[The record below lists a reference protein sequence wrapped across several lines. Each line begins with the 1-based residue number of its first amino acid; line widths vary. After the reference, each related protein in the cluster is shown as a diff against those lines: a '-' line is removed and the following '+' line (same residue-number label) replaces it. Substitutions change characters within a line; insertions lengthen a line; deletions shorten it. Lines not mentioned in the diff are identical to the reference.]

1 MITSLSVLSSRKAR
15 AMRWLASIMLISAA
29 LTAFNANANS
39 YPLPAEGSRLI
50 GQNFFHEV
58 KDDGGSLEAIAKKY
72 NVGFLALLQ
81 ANPGV
86 DPYVP
91 RAGSVLTIPRQ
102 MILPDAPREGL
113 VLNLAELRVYYYPKG
128 KNSVTVYPIGI
139 GQLGGD
145 TVTPTMVTSVSDKRA
160 NPTWTPTANIRARYL
175 ANGIKLPAV
184 VPAGPENPMGH
195 HAIRLAA
202 FGGVYLLHGTN
213 ADFGIGM
220 RVSSGCIRLRDG
232 DIKALYKDMPVG
244 TPVRI
249 INTAIKTS
257 IEPNGRRLV
266 EVHQP
271 LSKNINDDPQVL
283 PITLTEQMKQFQAAP
298 ETDAT
303 VMEQAMLH
311 RSGMPIEVNA
321 HTVATNEI

>member
-1 MITSLSVLSSRKAR
+1 MRSLRLFSPA
-15 AMRWLASIMLISAA
+15 RWLASVLLVTASVAA
-29 LTAFNANANS
+29 FQASANS
-39 YPLPAEGSRLI
+39 YPLPPEGSRLI
-50 GQNFFHEV
+50 GQNMFHEV
-58 KDDGGSLEAIAKKY
+58 ADDGGSLEAIAKKY

-91 RAGSVLTIPRQ
+91 RAGSVLTIPGQ
-102 MILPDAPREGL
+102 MLLPDAPREGL
-113 VLNLAELRVYYYPKG
+113 VLNLAELRVYYYPAG

-145 TVTPTMVTSVSDKRA
+145 TLTPTMVTRVSDKRA

-184 VPAGPENPMGH
+184 VPAGPDNPMGH

-202 FGGVYLLHGTN
+202 YGGVYLLHGTN

-220 RVSSGCIRLRDG
+220 RVSSGCIRLRDD
-232 DIKALYKDMPVG
+232 DIKALYREMPVG

-249 INTAIKTS
+249 INTPIKVS
-257 IEPNGRRLV
+257 VEPDGRRLV

-271 LSKNINDDPQVL
+271 LSKAIEDDPKVL
-283 PITLTEQMKQFQAAP
+283 PIALNEQMKQFQSAP
-298 ETDAT
+298 ETDAQ
-303 VMEQAMLH
+303 VMEQAMQQ
-311 RSGMPIEVNA
+311 RSGMPVEVNS
-321 HTVATNEI
+321 HQNVADTI